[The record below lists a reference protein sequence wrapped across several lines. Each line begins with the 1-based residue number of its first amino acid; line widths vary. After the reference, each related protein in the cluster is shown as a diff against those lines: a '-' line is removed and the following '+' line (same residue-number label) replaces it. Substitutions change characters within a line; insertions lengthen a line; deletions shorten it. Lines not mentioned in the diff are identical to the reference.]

1 MGSARKGQPETQCH
15 TGNPLDVTGRT
26 QYPEQV
32 GAPGTSKNNLH
43 WPDSDHSSNKDEHC
57 PRAE

>member
-15 TGNPLDVTGRT
+15 TGDPLNVTGRT
-26 QYPEQV
+26 QYPEKV
-32 GAPGTSKNNLH
+32 GAPGTSKNSLH
-43 WPDSDHSSNKDEHC
+43 WPDSDHSSDEDEHG

>member
-15 TGNPLDVTGRT
+15 TGDPLNVTGHN

-32 GAPGTSKNNLH
+32 GAPSTSKNNLY
-43 WPDSDHSSNKDEHC
+43 WPDSDHSSNEDEHG